1 MAGGA
6 CRGYG
11 GRGGLGMVVRYGPK
25 VVLRIGIQSLNFPTS
40 FWSGL
45 HLARLWHHARM
56 QQDDEITLAITS
68 ASRSALLRAA
78 TRLLGPA
85 EAEDAVQDAY
95 VRALEANAQVLN
107 AAQAWL
113 LTVVRNLAIDRLRRR
128 QWMAQWL
135 AEVAQAAQAA
145 QEGLGNDM
153 GMAAPSAEADAS
165 LAQQATLALYWL
177 AVCVTPAEGAAVLLH
192 AVFDVSHAELAQ
204 ARGGTVAASRQ
215 QLRRALQRVRQVQD
229 EASTIDGDG
238 RPELQGAEAA
248 LLRLYLQSLQSRDP
262 QTLWALLRQ
271 PPVSAR
277 CAGPSEGAARRMARA
292 ADCPV
297 RTLYVERR
305 GAGGWSTGTG
315 AYAGWC
321 DALCGATG
329 AACSAGASRW

>member
-1 MAGGA
+1 
-6 CRGYG
+6 
-11 GRGGLGMVVRYGPK
+11 
-25 VVLRIGIQSLNFPTS
+25 
-40 FWSGL
+40 
-45 HLARLWHHARM
+45 M
-56 QQDDEITLAITS
+56 QEEDEITQAITGV
-68 ASRSALLRAA
+68 SRSTLVRAA

-135 AEVAQAAQAA
+135 AEVAQAA

-277 CAGPSEGAARRMARA
+277 AVLGPAKALHAAWPVPQTAPCAPS
-292 ADCPV
+292 
-297 RTLYVERR
+297 TLSGVVQ
-305 GAGGWSTGTG
+305 AGGQLALVLTLDGVMLCVVPLGPHAAQAHPDGDDG
-315 AYAGWC
+315 AYAES
-321 DALCGATG
+321 
-329 AACSAGASRW
+329 AAVQCA

>member
-1 MAGGA
+1 
-6 CRGYG
+6 
-11 GRGGLGMVVRYGPK
+11 
-25 VVLRIGIQSLNFPTS
+25 
-40 FWSGL
+40 
-45 HLARLWHHARM
+45 M
-56 QQDDEITLAITS
+56 QEEDEITQAITGV
-68 ASRSALLRAA
+68 SRSTLVRAA

-135 AEVAQAAQAA
+135 AEVAQAAQ
-145 QEGLGNDM
+145 EGLGNDM

-177 AVCVTPAEGAAVLLH
+177 AVCVTPVEGAAVLLH

-215 QLRRALQRVRQVQD
+215 QLRRALQRVRQVKD

-277 CAGPSEGAARRMARA
+277 AVLGPAKALHAAWTVPQTAPCAPS
-292 ADCPV
+292 
-297 RTLYVERR
+297 TLSGVVQ
-305 GAGGWSTGTG
+305 AGGQLGLVLTLDGVMLCVVPLGPHAAQAHPDGDDG
-315 AYAGWC
+315 AYAES
-321 DALCGATG
+321 
-329 AACSAGASRW
+329 AAVQCA

>member
-1 MAGGA
+1 
-6 CRGYG
+6 
-11 GRGGLGMVVRYGPK
+11 
-25 VVLRIGIQSLNFPTS
+25 
-40 FWSGL
+40 
-45 HLARLWHHARM
+45 M
-56 QQDDEITLAITS
+56 QQDDEITQAITS

-135 AEVAQAAQAA
+135 AEVAQAA

-238 RPELQGAEAA
+238 RPELQGAETA

-277 CAGPSEGAARRMARA
+277 AVLGPAKALHAALPVPQTAPCAPS
-292 ADCPV
+292 
-297 RTLYVERR
+297 TLSGVVQ
-305 GAGGWSTGTG
+305 AGGQLGLVLTLDGVMLCVVPLGPHAAQAHPDGDDG
-315 AYAGWC
+315 AYAE
-321 DALCGATG
+321 
-329 AACSAGASRW
+329 SASVQCA

>member
-1 MAGGA
+1 
-6 CRGYG
+6 
-11 GRGGLGMVVRYGPK
+11 
-25 VVLRIGIQSLNFPTS
+25 
-40 FWSGL
+40 
-45 HLARLWHHARM
+45 M
-56 QQDDEITLAITS
+56 QEEDEITQAITGV
-68 ASRSALLRAA
+68 SRSALLRAA

-135 AEVAQAAQAA
+135 AEVAQAA

-215 QLRRALQRVRQVQD
+215 QLRRALQRVRQGKD

-277 CAGPSEGAARRMARA
+277 AVLGPAKALHAAWTVPQTAPCAPA
-292 ADCPV
+292 
-297 RTLYVERR
+297 TLSGVVQ
-305 GAGGWSTGTG
+305 AGGQLGLVLTLDGVMLCVVPLGPHAAQAHPDGDDG
-315 AYAGWC
+315 AYGES
-321 DALCGATG
+321 
-329 AACSAGASRW
+329 AAVQYA

>member
-1 MAGGA
+1 
-6 CRGYG
+6 
-11 GRGGLGMVVRYGPK
+11 
-25 VVLRIGIQSLNFPTS
+25 
-40 FWSGL
+40 
-45 HLARLWHHARM
+45 M
-56 QQDDEITLAITS
+56 QEEDEITQAITGV
-68 ASRSALLRAA
+68 SRSTLVRAA

-135 AEVAQAAQAA
+135 AEVAQAAQ
-145 QEGLGNDM
+145 EGLGNEM

-277 CAGPSEGAARRMARA
+277 AVLGPAKALHAAWPVPQTAPCAPS
-292 ADCPV
+292 
-297 RTLYVERR
+297 TLSGVVQ
-305 GAGGWSTGTG
+305 AGGQLGLVLTLDGVMLCVVPLGPHAAQAHPDGDDG
-315 AYAGWC
+315 AYGES
-321 DALCGATG
+321 
-329 AACSAGASRW
+329 AAVQYA

>member
-1 MAGGA
+1 
-6 CRGYG
+6 
-11 GRGGLGMVVRYGPK
+11 
-25 VVLRIGIQSLNFPTS
+25 
-40 FWSGL
+40 
-45 HLARLWHHARM
+45 M
-56 QQDDEITLAITS
+56 QEEDEITQAITGV
-68 ASRSALLRAA
+68 SRSTLVRAA

-135 AEVAQAAQAA
+135 AEVAQAA

-277 CAGPSEGAARRMARA
+277 AVLGPAKALHAAWPVPQTAPCAPS
-292 ADCPV
+292 
-297 RTLYVERR
+297 TLSGVVQ
-305 GAGGWSTGTG
+305 AGGQLALVLTLDGVMLCVVPLGPHAAQAHPDGDDG
-315 AYAGWC
+315 AYGES
-321 DALCGATG
+321 
-329 AACSAGASRW
+329 AAVQYA

>member
-1 MAGGA
+1 
-6 CRGYG
+6 
-11 GRGGLGMVVRYGPK
+11 
-25 VVLRIGIQSLNFPTS
+25 
-40 FWSGL
+40 
-45 HLARLWHHARM
+45 M

-135 AEVAQAAQAA
+135 AEVAQAA

-277 CAGPSEGAARRMARA
+277 AVPGPAKALHAAWPVPQTAPCAPS
-292 ADCPV
+292 
-297 RTLYVERR
+297 TLSGVVQ
-305 GAGGWSTGTG
+305 AGGQLALVLTLDGVMLCVVPLGPHAAQADPDGDDG
-315 AYAGWC
+315 AYAES
-321 DALCGATG
+321 
-329 AACSAGASRW
+329 AAVQYA

>member
-1 MAGGA
+1 M
-6 CRGYG
+6 
-11 GRGGLGMVVRYGPK
+11 K
-25 VVLRIGIQSLNFPTS
+25 
-40 FWSGL
+40 
-45 HLARLWHHARM
+45 
-56 QQDDEITLAITS
+56 QDDEITRAITS

-135 AEVAQAAQAA
+135 AEVAQAA

-277 CAGPSEGAARRMARA
+277 AVLGPAKALHAAWPVPQTAPCAPS
-292 ADCPV
+292 
-297 RTLYVERR
+297 TLSGVVQ
-305 GAGGWSTGTG
+305 AGGQLGLVLTLDGVMLCVVPLGPHAAQADPDGDDG
-315 AYAGWC
+315 AYAES
-321 DALCGATG
+321 
-329 AACSAGASRW
+329 AAVQYA

>member
-1 MAGGA
+1 
-6 CRGYG
+6 
-11 GRGGLGMVVRYGPK
+11 
-25 VVLRIGIQSLNFPTS
+25 
-40 FWSGL
+40 
-45 HLARLWHHARM
+45 M
-56 QQDDEITLAITS
+56 QEEDEITQAITG

-135 AEVAQAAQAA
+135 AEVAQAA

-277 CAGPSEGAARRMARA
+277 AVLGPAKALHAAWPVPQTAPCAPS
-292 ADCPV
+292 
-297 RTLYVERR
+297 TLSGVVQ
-305 GAGGWSTGTG
+305 AGGQLGLVLTLDGVMLCVVPLGPHAAQADPDGDDG
-315 AYAGWC
+315 AYAES
-321 DALCGATG
+321 
-329 AACSAGASRW
+329 AAVQYA